1 MLSTATIP
9 FQSRW
14 LNYIHYTHYT
24 LFIKIYIYTRTSKD
38 SHVSDFAKFSCIP
51 TGWNLAGYCP
61 AHSRRFIPWMKS
73 GHGLPLQK
81 HIRED
86 SRRFRLL
93 FFPLPL
99 FSWNTILHGSSFE
112 KKKKR
117 KKKEE
122 SPTSPSLSR
131 IERGARRRSNGGER
145 EGGKEMKKG
154 RRGQSLSTMRETWTP
169 PSKTR
174 TNPELG
180 HHLVNVDRFTNI
192 RGREQTVEE
201 RFYEIFNLQTSITI
215 YATANH
221 PDPCQTA
228 PPFLRTFCHV
238 SSHDSSS
245 AIRHMDPRLRTETRC
260 IKLSCRYIR

>member
-1 MLSTATIP
+1 M
-9 FQSRW
+9 
-14 LNYIHYTHYT
+14 
-24 LFIKIYIYTRTSKD
+24 
-38 SHVSDFAKFSCIP
+38 KFSRILP
-51 TGWNLAGYCP
+51 RPLETF
-61 AHSRRFIPWMKS
+61 HSVDEKRPWITFTKTHS
-73 GHGLPLQK
+73 GG
-81 HIRED
+81 
-86 SRRFRLL
+86 
-93 FFPLPL
+93 
-99 FSWNTILHGSSFE
+99 FSTFSSSFFSPSPLLVEYNFTRLVFWEKKRKE
-112 KKKKR
+112 KKKRSLQPPPRCRGSKGVS
-117 KKKEE
+117 KK
-122 SPTSPSLSR
+122 T
-131 IERGARRRSNGGER
+131 IEWR
-145 EGGKEMKKG
+145 G
-154 RRGQSLSTMRETWTP
+154 RRGWKRNEEGEARTESFHDAWTP

>member
-1 MLSTATIP
+1 M
-9 FQSRW
+9 
-14 LNYIHYTHYT
+14 
-24 LFIKIYIYTRTSKD
+24 
-38 SHVSDFAKFSCIP
+38 KFSRILP
-51 TGWNLAGYCP
+51 RPLETF
-61 AHSRRFIPWMKS
+61 HSVDEKRPRITFTKTHS
-73 GHGLPLQK
+73 GG
-81 HIRED
+81 
-86 SRRFRLL
+86 
-93 FFPLPL
+93 
-99 FSWNTILHGSSFE
+99 FSTFSSSFFSPPPLLVE
-112 KKKKR
+112 YNFTRLVFWEKKR
-117 KKKEE
+117 KEKKREVSNLPLVVE
-122 SPTSPSLSR
+122 DR
-131 IERGARRRSNGGER
+131 KGWARRRSNGGEG

>member
-1 MLSTATIP
+1 M
-9 FQSRW
+9 
-14 LNYIHYTHYT
+14 
-24 LFIKIYIYTRTSKD
+24 
-38 SHVSDFAKFSCIP
+38 KFSRILP
-51 TGWNLAGYCP
+51 RPLETF
-61 AHSRRFIPWMKS
+61 HSVDEKRPWITFTKTHS
-73 GHGLPLQK
+73 G
-81 HIRED
+81 EF
-86 SRRFRLL
+86 STFSSS

-99 FSWNTILHGSSFE
+99 FSWNIILHGSSFE
-112 KKKKR
+112 KKKE
-117 KKKEE
+117 KKKK
-122 SPTSPSLSR
+122 
-131 IERGARRRSNGGER
+131 RGVSNLPLVVEDRKGWARRRSNGGEG